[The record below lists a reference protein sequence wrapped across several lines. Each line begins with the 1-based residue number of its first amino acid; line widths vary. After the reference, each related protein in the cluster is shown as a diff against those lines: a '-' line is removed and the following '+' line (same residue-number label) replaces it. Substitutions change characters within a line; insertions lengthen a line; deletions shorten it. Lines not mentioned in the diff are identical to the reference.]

1 MENFTDSDAAMLAN
15 NNFESILSSVRD
27 SCLNYS
33 IHISPFSATISL
45 RKTIAKDK
53 TGAYIT
59 PRQCKSENSDLVR
72 KVSLLEDKLTNLD
85 MKYEEALSARESE
98 FEKNTFLQK
107 EIKQRDNIIADL
119 IEKNIE
125 AEK

>member
-59 PRQCKSENSDLVR
+59 PRQCKSENSDLER
-72 KVSLLEDKLTNLD
+72 KVSLLEEKLKNLD
-85 MKYEEALSARESE
+85 MKYEEALSAREVE
-98 FEKNTFLQK
+98 FEKNTFFL
-107 EIKQRDNIIADL
+107 
-119 IEKNIE
+119 
-125 AEK
+125 